1 MEGLKLSEEIL
12 KTTESILL
20 SLKDYNEEEID
31 FLVGKR
37 EELVKEFLKG
47 KNNIDNNQISEN
59 LKKVFKLQA
68 EIEKEILNLVQKF
81 SEEAIQVGKGKTAL
95 KEGYFNI
102 SEELRKKRFFSGR
115 G

>member
-1 MEGLKLSEEIL
+1 MEGLKISEEIL
-12 KTTESILL
+12 KITESILL
-20 SLKDYNEEEID
+20 SIKDYNEEEID

-47 KNNIDNNQISEN
+47 IKNIDNNQISEN
-59 LKKVFKLQA
+59 FKKVFKMQE
-68 EIEKEILNLVQKF
+68 EIEIEILNLAHKF
-81 SEEAIQVGKGKTAL
+81 SEEALQVGKGKNAL
-95 KEGYFNI
+95 KEGYFNL